1 MGRGIEQKGRKKKK
15 KKYVYI
21 ASKWDRSFVENFF
34 GKFEKG
40 A

>member
-1 MGRGIEQKGRKKKK
+1 MGEGDRTEGQKEK

-34 GKFEKG
+34 GKFEKR